1 MSERRIARRL
11 AMGAACVLLLA
22 CRASAADPDAL
33 WNIVHGQCV
42 PNEERTHDPAPCAAV
57 DLAGG
62 DARGFAVL
70 KDRRGATQYL
80 LIPTARISGIES
92 PVLLSPDAPSY
103 WQDAWDARRY
113 VSDRAGRELPRDAV
127 GLAINSAHARTQ
139 EQLHI
144 HVDCL
149 RPDVRDTLRQHASEI
164 GREWAVLDVDLAGH
178 RYRAMRVMGEELG
191 TTDPFRLLVEG
202 GVASTDMGGQTLV
215 VAGAVFPGE
224 GDGFVILADR
234 FDPIT
239 GDFAS
244 GESLLDHS
252 CALAAGAAD

>member
-1 MSERRIARRL
+1 MSERRTARLL
-11 AMGAACVLLLA
+11 AMAAGCVLVLT
-22 CRASAADPDAL
+22 CYASAADPDAL

-62 DARGFAVL
+62 FAVL

-80 LIPTARISGIES
+80 LIATARISGIES
-92 PVLLSPDAPSY
+92 PALLAPDSPNY

-113 VSDRAGRELPRDAV
+113 VSARAGRELPRDAI
-127 GLAINSAHARTQ
+127 GLAINSAHGRTQ

-144 HVDCL
+144 HIDCL
-149 RPDVRDTLRQHASEI
+149 RPDVRDALRQHASEI
-164 GREWAVLDVDLAGH
+164 GPQWVALDVDLAGH
-178 RYRAMRVMGEELG
+178 RYRAMRIMGEELG
-191 TTDPFRLLVEG
+191 TTDPFRLLVDG
-202 GVASTDMGGQTLV
+202 GVASTDMWSQTLV

-224 GDGFVILADR
+224 GDGFVILTDH
-234 FDPIT
+234 FDVTT

-252 CALAAGAAD
+252 CALAADTAD